1 MSEPTE
7 QTQTPEER
15 KAILVKGLQGIME
28 YHDIAKKQIE
38 ELAAFLESTETPTA
52 VIEQL
57 IEHLVYLN
65 RKYTA

>member
-1 MSEPTE
+1 MSNTE
-7 QTQTPEER
+7 DQTQTPEER

-28 YHDIAKKQIE
+28 YHELARKQIE
-38 ELAAFLESTETPTA
+38 ELAIFLESTETPTP